1 MTVPSSGPSVHS
13 HASRKGNQQE
23 YNIQDTL
30 KKHATA
36 HIIRK
41 NTLPLPT
48 STIRAEPKQECRR
61 TTSFADYDYY
71 DKLMA
76 LRMKQHEL
84 QLKILEKRKILLEK
98 QIEHNNKI
106 RDLIEIKR
114 GFSEMDST
122 LFSVC
127 NLL

>member
-1 MTVPSSGPSVHS
+1 
-13 HASRKGNQQE
+13 
-23 YNIQDTL
+23 
-30 KKHATA
+30 
-36 HIIRK
+36 
-41 NTLPLPT
+41 
-48 STIRAEPKQECRR
+48 
-61 TTSFADYDYY
+61 
-71 DKLMA
+71 MA